1 MQISPVMAKNS
12 AYPPQSSANSTS
24 AMVPSTSTAP
34 SHCSGTRRGRAP
46 SCTLRAGFAMPS
58 STTTAR
64 ATSRIRD
71 GSSGG
76 KVMQNTR
83 GKKAHIMIETD
94 PKLVRIHH
102 LDLLEYF
109 SDSEER
115 LISQLDWLLD
125 RTGNVREGRY
135 WVYYSTSRWA
145 RELHLSPSTVQRT
158 IAHLIRIGVLISR
171 NYNHHAYDRTRWL
184 TINYDRLGEMGIRA
198 QHFCENDRARKS
210 PYPRRTMGG
219 GAGKTKRRPKTLRQR
234 LLLLPAAE
242 GSTGDDAGALKVNTK
257 RKPPGSDSRG
267 LNYC

>member
-1 MQISPVMAKNS
+1 
-12 AYPPQSSANSTS
+12 
-24 AMVPSTSTAP
+24 
-34 SHCSGTRRGRAP
+34 
-46 SCTLRAGFAMPS
+46 
-58 STTTAR
+58 
-64 ATSRIRD
+64 
-71 GSSGG
+71 
-76 KVMQNTR
+76 
-83 GKKAHIMIETD
+83 MIETD

-198 QHFCENDRARKS
+198 QHFCENDRARKAHILVEQWEEEQEKQNAA
-210 PYPRRTMGG
+210 PRHY
-219 GAGKTKRRPKTLRQR
+219 GKDSFFYQLPKEVQAMML
-234 LLLLPAAE
+234 AH
-242 GSTGDDAGALKVNTK
+242 
-257 RKPPGSDSRG
+257 
-267 LNYC
+267 